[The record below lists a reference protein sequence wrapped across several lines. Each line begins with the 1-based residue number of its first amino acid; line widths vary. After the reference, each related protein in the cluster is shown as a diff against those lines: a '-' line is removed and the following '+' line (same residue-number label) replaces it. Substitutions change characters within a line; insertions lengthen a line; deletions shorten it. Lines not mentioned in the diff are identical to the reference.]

1 MTVPRAIIVP
11 WYREEDYA
19 RLLEISADASSL
31 AKTYGQFVSQS
42 ERKLKALDTQGLPIE
57 RVYIDP
63 DGLRLWCVGKGIDIN
78 TRARQQFAVEIAATK
93 YKNQS

>member
-31 AKTYGQFVSQS
+31 AKTYGQFVSQI
-42 ERKLKALDTQGLPIE
+42 G
-57 RVYIDP
+57 
-63 DGLRLWCVGKGIDIN
+63 
-78 TRARQQFAVEIAATK
+78 RAHV
-93 YKNQS
+93 